1 MNLKTLWPLVRP
13 IKITKRFIANHLAV
27 FKISENVLPC
37 QDSNLISTLSVSYS
51 NQLNYMFQGL

>member
-27 FKISENVLPC
+27 FKISGNLLPR
-37 QDSNLISTLSVSYS
+37 V
-51 NQLNYMFQGL
+51 GLEPYLDIKCVVF